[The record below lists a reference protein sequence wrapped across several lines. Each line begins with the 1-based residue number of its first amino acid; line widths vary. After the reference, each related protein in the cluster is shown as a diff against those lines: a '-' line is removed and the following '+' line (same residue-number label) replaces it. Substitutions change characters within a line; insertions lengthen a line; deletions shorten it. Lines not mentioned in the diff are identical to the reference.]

1 MNCED
6 PLAPRCLSRAFPLQI
21 MFTDASHGSCKSGTI
36 YERSRCDFQ
45 DGHLHVQSPRYE
57 LDGTTN
63 RESHADGVLSYI

>member
-1 MNCED
+1 M
-6 PLAPRCLSRAFPLQI
+6 QI